1 MATFVTTP
9 HGKHKAIIR
18 MAGWPIK
25 TKTFQFKR
33 DAKNWARDTEAEMVR
48 GVYIERSVSEKLTIA
63 KALEQYLAEVT
74 PTKRPATQI
83 AEASKAKALIKEL
96 GKYSLA
102 ALTPEI
108 IAKYRDKRLAG
119 DLNDDGVRIPRSN
132 DTVRL
137 ELALLG
143 HMFTT
148 AIKEWRV
155 GLLINPVLNIR
166 RPAPSPGR
174 TRRLNV
180 AERDNLMTEIAK
192 HSNPMLRWIVGIA
205 IETGMRSS
213 EITSLKLDQVD
224 IARRIVRLVETKNTT
239 SRTVPL
245 TLAAT
250 KLFEEALAHAA
261 RPKDTSLVFYGE
273 PGRDEVRRPYNFNK
287 IWGDMKKKAGIIDL
301 RFHDLRHEAVSR
313 LVEWGLSDQEVAA
326 ISGHKSMQMLRRYT
340 HLRAEDLVGKLDRLQ
355 RDV

>member
-1 MATFVTTP
+1 LASTKP
-9 HGKHKAIIR
+9 SS
-18 MAGWPIK
+18 GWPAGQIK

-143 HMFTT
+143 HMSTT
-148 AIKEWRV
+148 AIKKWRV
-155 GLLINPVLNIR
+155 GLLNNPVLNIR
-166 RPAPSPGR
+166 RPAPSPSR
-174 TRRLNV
+174 TRRLTV
-180 AERDNLMTEIAK
+180 AERDNPMTEIAK

-205 IETGMRSS
+205 IETGMR
-213 EITSLKLDQVD
+213 
-224 IARRIVRLVETKNTT
+224 
-239 SRTVPL
+239 
-245 TLAAT
+245 
-250 KLFEEALAHAA
+250 
-261 RPKDTSLVFYGE
+261 
-273 PGRDEVRRPYNFNK
+273 
-287 IWGDMKKKAGIIDL
+287 
-301 RFHDLRHEAVSR
+301 
-313 LVEWGLSDQEVAA
+313 
-326 ISGHKSMQMLRRYT
+326 
-340 HLRAEDLVGKLDRLQ
+340 
-355 RDV
+355 